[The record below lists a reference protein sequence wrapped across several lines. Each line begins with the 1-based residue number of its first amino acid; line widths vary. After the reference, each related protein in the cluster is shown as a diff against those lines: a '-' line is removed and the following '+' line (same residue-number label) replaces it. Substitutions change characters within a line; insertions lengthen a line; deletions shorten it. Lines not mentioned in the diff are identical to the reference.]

1 MGFRISGLSAES
13 FRPFFGLGDDALMA
27 RRAVRQIA
35 DEKPGFPCRIT
46 LSDAEP
52 GEPVLLLNHAHQTAQ
67 SPYAASGPIYV
78 REGALDTAV
87 VTDRVPEMLAARLL
101 SVRAYDKAGMIVD
114 ADVTEGRDLGPLIDR
129 FFEAPEVAY
138 LHVHFARRG
147 CYAARVDRA

>member
-1 MGFRISGLSAES
+1 MGFRISGLSAEP
-13 FRPFFGLGDDALMA
+13 FRPFFGLSDEALTA
-27 RRAVRQIA
+27 RRAVRQVA

-46 LSDAEP
+46 LADAEP
-52 GEPVLLLNHAHQTAQ
+52 GERVLLLSHAHQTAL

-87 VTDRVPEMLAARLL
+87 VADRVPDMLAGRLL
-101 SVRAYDKAGMIVD
+101 SVRAYDKQGMIVD
-114 ADVTEGRDLGPLIDR
+114 AEVTEGRDLEALIHR
-129 FFEAPEVAY
+129 LFEAPGVAY